1 MSEKLFDISVVLPV
15 FSGGEL
21 FMDAIYSIEN
31 SKIPFKNVFISFN
44 GNSDFDYQK
53 FINIKLGGKFI
64 NNYVLFQTNKDLD
77 AIEHTSFMVDLLK
90 DYLDDDSTVF
100 LLAHDDRIV
109 PPNLIDFISL
119 LNQYDLKTTIFFPS
133 YRCCNSDNYNNVL
146 KIIVRNEYI
155 SSENFFFKSLKE
167 NISTNISGMIL
178 PFNAF
183 YTSAEA
189 IRISNSR
196 GARSEHTI
204 CISPKIKNVCFHN
217 QLYMLIGERP
227 HSEGKLLSYRDHR
240 VAAFY
245 YIWLFLK
252 NGQLKTLSK
261 VPVYLY
267 FLAKNWFGYLLYR

>member
-1 MSEKLFDISVVLPV
+1 
-15 FSGGEL
+15 
-21 FMDAIYSIEN
+21 
-31 SKIPFKNVFISFN
+31 
-44 GNSDFDYQK
+44 
-53 FINIKLGGKFI
+53 
-64 NNYVLFQTNKDLD
+64 
-77 AIEHTSFMVDLLK
+77 MVDLLK
-90 DYLDDDSTVF
+90 DYLDDDSTLF

-133 YRCCNSDNYNNVL
+133 YRCCNSVNYNMVL
-146 KIIVRNEYI
+146 KIISRNEYI
-155 SSENFFFKSLKE
+155 STENFFFKSLKE

-240 VAAFY
+240 VAAFN

-252 NGQLKTLSK
+252 NGHLRAFSK
-261 VPVYLY
+261 MPIFLYYLV
-267 FLAKNWFGYLLYR
+267 KNWVGYLFYK